1 MVNIKKSVQSKH
13 FGHPVNFKNYSL
25 TLGVRKHRRLHPRY
39 SSSLQNLK
47 YKTIFINKL
56 ILKLKR
62 NLFNVFNTTA
72 AKFSYSKEGVPR
84 IMTVARRLESR
95 LRTLNLFETSEQD
108 PDPLDPPDLGFL
120 DPDPQKCADPRIQV
134 QGVKYQPK
142 TAEKNFFTP
151 KTKICTF
158 EKKRDYTNFPISEWF
173 IKVWDKNMRKKNKKF
188 ENYFLFKRF
197 SKSDMT
203 WILIQFFPVR
213 IQDPQP
219 HQNKWIL
226 STVCDIQSSTYFNI
240 YDSSLSWHFT
250 FIE

>member
-1 MVNIKKSVQSKH
+1 MQTSFLSNRNRKKLHFPSQNSKNPYILRHYLYILYNPYNFMVNIKKSVQSKH

-25 TLGVRKHRRLHPRY
+25 TLGVREHRRLHPRY

-84 IMTVARRLESR
+84 IMTVARRHESR
-95 LRTLNLFETSEQD
+95 LRTLNLFETSAQD
-108 PDPLDPPDLGFL
+108 PDPLDPQDFGFL

-142 TAEKNFFTP
+142 TAEKTFLLLKP
-151 KTKICTF
+151 KIALLKKRENTKISPF
-158 EKKRDYTNFPISEWF
+158 LNGSSRFRLPGSGSGSKR
-173 IKVWDKNMRKKNKKF
+173 
-188 ENYFLFKRF
+188 
-197 SKSDMT
+197 
-203 WILIQFFPVR
+203 
-213 IQDPQP
+213 
-219 HQNKWIL
+219 
-226 STVCDIQSSTYFNI
+226 
-240 YDSSLSWHFT
+240 
-250 FIE
+250 